1 MEEKPAYGDNDAF
14 NENVA
19 TLRACLDKT
28 IADLHDL
35 VFHPDNNIPE
45 RFEDDEVEEDF
56 VREEPVIP
64 HAAQH
69 EVMRLRCGTSH
80 SPDPEDI
87 WNNPALDPRTLP
99 ESRKVQPRDTIFEEH
114 YASFDDKETGIPCA
128 QEENR
133 QHKVMRRRHGTSQRP
148 RKQTRQQK
156 ITAHY
161 TRLEKQLKLILA
173 AQKSA
178 LAQADL
184 EQQKTDTDNKA
195 VNDAKAKE
203 EAEATEY
210 LLGVFERV
218 GKRMAEESQDQ
229 YIQGGPGVYEKLMN
243 MNKRE

>member
-1 MEEKPAYGDNDAF
+1 MDKKPAYGDNDAF

-19 TLRACLDKT
+19 TLRACLNKT

-35 VFHPDNNIPE
+35 VFHPDNAIPE
-45 RFEDDEVEEDF
+45 RFEDDEVEEIEA
-56 VREEPVIP
+56 REIT
-64 HAAQH
+64 H
-69 EVMRLRCGTSH
+69 
-80 SPDPEDI
+80 EDI
-87 WNNPALDPRTLP
+87 WNNPDLDPRTLP

-114 YASFDDKETGIPCA
+114 YASFDDPINKDPVIPCA

-133 QHKVMRRRHGTSQRP
+133 QHKVMRRRHGASQRP

-195 VNDAKAKE
+195 ADDAKAKE

>member
-1 MEEKPAYGDNDAF
+1 MEKTPAYGDNDAF
-14 NENVA
+14 NENVV

-35 VFHPDNNIPE
+35 VFHPDNQIPE
-45 RFEDDEVEEDF
+45 RFEDDEVEET
-56 VREEPVIP
+56 P
-64 HAAQH
+64 
-69 EVMRLRCGTSH
+69 S
-80 SPDPEDI
+80 SEDI
-87 WNNPALDPRTLP
+87 WNNPELDPRTLP

-114 YASFDDKETGIPCA
+114 YSSFDDKEPVIPCA
-128 QEENR
+128 QKDNK
-133 QHKVMRRRHGTSQRP
+133 QHKVMRRRHGTSRGT
-148 RKQTRQQK
+148 RKSKQTRQQK

-161 TRLEKQLKLILA
+161 IRLEKQLKLILA

-178 LAQADL
+178 LAQAEL

-195 VNDAKAKE
+195 ANDAKAKE

-243 MNKRE
+243 MHQRE

>member
-1 MEEKPAYGDNDAF
+1 MDKTPAYGENDAF
-14 NENVA
+14 CENVA

-35 VFHPDNNIPE
+35 VFHPDNAIPD
-45 RFEDDEVEEDF
+45 RFEDDEVEEA
-56 VREEPVIP
+56 P
-64 HAAQH
+64 
-69 EVMRLRCGTSH
+69 T
-80 SPDPEDI
+80 PEDI

-99 ESRKVQPRDTIFEEH
+99 EDTKEPRKVQPRDTIFEEH
-114 YASFDDKETGIPCA
+114 YASFDDKETVIPCA
-128 QEENR
+128 QKENEG
-133 QHKVMRRRHGTSQRP
+133 HEMTRRRHGASRRP

-178 LAQADL
+178 LAQAEL

-195 VNDAKAKE
+195 ANDAKAKE

-218 GKRMAEESQDQ
+218 GKRMAEESQHQ

-243 MNKRE
+243 MHKLE

>member
-1 MEEKPAYGDNDAF
+1 MEQKPAYGENDAF

-35 VFHPDNNIPE
+35 VFHPDNDIPE
-45 RFEDDEVEEDF
+45 RFEDDEVEA
-56 VREEPVIP
+56 REI
-64 HAAQH
+64 
-69 EVMRLRCGTSH
+69 T
-80 SPDPEDI
+80 PEDI
-87 WNNPALDPRTLP
+87 WNNPDLDPRTLP
-99 ESRKVQPRDTIFEEH
+99 ETRKVQPRDTIFEEH
-114 YASFDDKETGIPCA
+114 YASFDDKETVIPCA
-128 QEENR
+128 QKENEG
-133 QHKVMRRRHGTSQRP
+133 HEMTRRRPGTSRRP

-178 LAQADL
+178 LAQAEL

-229 YIQGGPGVYEKLMN
+229 YIQGSPGVYEKLMN
-243 MNKRE
+243 MHKLE

>member
-1 MEEKPAYGDNDAF
+1 MDKKPAYGDNDAF

-35 VFHPDNNIPE
+35 VFHPDNEIPE
-45 RFEDDEVEEDF
+45 RFEDDEVEET
-56 VREEPVIP
+56 VIP
-64 HAAQH
+64 CELRH
-69 EVMRLRCGTSH
+69 EMPQRRHGTSH
-80 SPDPEDI
+80 NPDPEDI
-87 WNNPALDPRTLP
+87 WNNPELDPRTLP
-99 ESRKVQPRDTIFEEH
+99 EARKTQPRDTIFEEH
-114 YASFDDKETGIPCA
+114 YASFDDKPLEEEPVIPCA
-128 QEENR
+128 QKENK
-133 QHKVMRRRHGTSQRP
+133 QHAVMRRRCGTSSGTRK

-178 LAQADL
+178 LAQAEL

-218 GKRMAEESQDQ
+218 GKRMAEESKDQ

-243 MNKRE
+243 MHKRE

>member
-1 MEEKPAYGDNDAF
+1 MEQKPAYGENDAF

-35 VFHPDNNIPE
+35 VFHPDNEIPE
-45 RFEDDEVEEDF
+45 RFEDDEVEE
-56 VREEPVIP
+56 PVIP
-64 HAAQH
+64 CAPRH
-69 EVMRLRCGTSH
+69 EMPLRRHGTSH
-80 SPDPEDI
+80 NPDPEDI

-99 ESRKVQPRDTIFEEH
+99 ETRKVQPRDTIFEEH
-114 YASFDDKETGIPCA
+114 YASFDDKEPVI
-128 QEENR
+128 
-133 QHKVMRRRHGTSQRP
+133 QHTLQHEVLPRRCGTSLSTRK

-161 TRLEKQLKLILA
+161 TRLDKQLKLILA
-173 AQKSA
+173 AQKST
-178 LAQADL
+178 LAQAEL

-195 VNDAKAKE
+195 ADDAKAKE

-243 MNKRE
+243 MHKLE

>member
-35 VFHPDNNIPE
+35 VFHPDNTIPD
-45 RFEDDEVEEDF
+45 RFEDDEI
-56 VREEPVIP
+56 EEP
-64 HAAQH
+64 AQQEITH
-69 EVMRLRCGTSH
+69 
-80 SPDPEDI
+80 EDI
-87 WNNPALDPRTLP
+87 WNNPELDPRTLP
-99 ESRKVQPRDTIFEEH
+99 ETRKVQPRDTIFEEH
-114 YASFDDKETGIPCA
+114 YSSFDDKETVIPCA
-128 QEENR
+128 P
-133 QHKVMRRRHGTSQRP
+133 QHKVMRRRHGASQRS
-148 RKQTRQQK
+148 RKQSKQQK

-178 LAQADL
+178 LAQAEL

-218 GKRMAEESQDQ
+218 GKRMAEESKDQ
-229 YIQGGPGVYEKLMN
+229 YIQGGPGVYEKLMS
-243 MNKRE
+243 MQQRE

>member
-1 MEEKPAYGDNDAF
+1 MEKKPAHGDNDAF

-19 TLRACLDKT
+19 ALRACLDKT

-35 VFHPDNNIPE
+35 VFHPDNAIPE
-45 RFEDDEVEEDF
+45 RFEDDEPEEVE
-56 VREEPVIP
+56 P
-64 HAAQH
+64 
-69 EVMRLRCGTSH
+69 S
-80 SPDPEDI
+80 PEDI

-99 ESRKVQPRDTIFEEH
+99 EDTKEPRKVQSRDTIFEEH
-114 YASFDDKETGIPCA
+114 YTSFDDKETVIPCA

-133 QHKVMRRRHGTSQRP
+133 QHEVMRRRHGTSRGTRK

-178 LAQADL
+178 LAQAKL
-184 EQQKTDTDNKA
+184 EQQKTDTDNKTA
-195 VNDAKAKE
+195 NDAKEKE

-243 MNKRE
+243 MQKLE

>member
-1 MEEKPAYGDNDAF
+1 MDKTPAYGDNDAF
-14 NENVA
+14 VENVA
-19 TLRACLDKT
+19 SLRACLDKT

-35 VFHPDNNIPE
+35 VFHPDNKIPE
-45 RFEDDEVEEDF
+45 RFEDDEIEEA
-56 VREEPVIP
+56 EPQEIT
-64 HAAQH
+64 H
-69 EVMRLRCGTSH
+69 
-80 SPDPEDI
+80 EDI

-99 ESRKVQPRDTIFEEH
+99 ETRKVQPRDTIFQDH
-114 YASFDDKETGIPCA
+114 YASFDDKEPVIPCA
-128 QEENR
+128 QKENEG
-133 QHKVMRRRHGTSQRP
+133 HEMPPRRHGTSSNTRK
-148 RKQTRQQK
+148 RKQSKQQK

-178 LAQADL
+178 LAQAKL

-195 VNDAKAKE
+195 ANDAKAKE

-243 MNKRE
+243 MHKLE

>member
-1 MEEKPAYGDNDAF
+1 MDKTPAYGDNDAF

-19 TLRACLDKT
+19 ILRACLDKT

-35 VFHPDNNIPE
+35 VFHPDNEIPD
-45 RFEDDEVEEDF
+45 RFEDDEPEEDF

-64 HAAQH
+64 CELRH
-69 EVMRLRCGTSH
+69 EMT
-80 SPDPEDI
+80 
-87 WNNPALDPRTLP
+87 
-99 ESRKVQPRDTIFEEH
+99 Q
-114 YASFDDKETGIPCA
+114 
-128 QEENR
+128 
-133 QHKVMRRRHGTSQRP
+133 RRHGTSRGTRK

-178 LAQADL
+178 LAQAEL

-243 MNKRE
+243 MHQRE

>member
-1 MEEKPAYGDNDAF
+1 MTRRRP
-14 NENVA
+14 
-19 TLRACLDKT
+19 
-28 IADLHDL
+28 
-35 VFHPDNNIPE
+35 
-45 RFEDDEVEEDF
+45 
-56 VREEPVIP
+56 
-64 HAAQH
+64 
-69 EVMRLRCGTSH
+69 GTS
-80 SPDPEDI
+80 
-87 WNNPALDPRTLP
+87 R
-99 ESRKVQPRDTIFEEH
+99 
-114 YASFDDKETGIPCA
+114 
-128 QEENR
+128 
-133 QHKVMRRRHGTSQRP
+133 RP

-178 LAQADL
+178 LAQAEL

-243 MNKRE
+243 MHQRE

>member
-1 MEEKPAYGDNDAF
+1 MDKAPAYGDNDAF
-14 NENVA
+14 NENVM

-28 IADLHDL
+28 IANLRDL
-35 VFHPDNNIPE
+35 VFHPDNAIPE
-45 RFEDDEVEEDF
+45 RFEDDEET
-56 VREEPVIP
+56 VIP
-64 HAAQH
+64 CELRH
-69 EVMRLRCGTSH
+69 EMTQRRHGTSH

-87 WNNPALDPRTLP
+87 WNNPELDPRTLP

-114 YASFDDKETGIPCA
+114 YASFDDKEPVIPCA
-128 QEENR
+128 QKEKER
-133 QHKVMRRRHGTSQRP
+133 HEMPPRRHGTSPRP

-178 LAQADL
+178 LAQAEL

-195 VNDAKAKE
+195 VNAAKEKE

-218 GKRMAEESQDQ
+218 GKRMTEESQDQ

-243 MNKRE
+243 LHKRE

>member
-1 MEEKPAYGDNDAF
+1 MEQKPAYGDNDAF

-35 VFHPDNNIPE
+35 VFHPDNAIPE
-45 RFEDDEVEEDF
+45 RFEDDEAEET
-56 VREEPVIP
+56 P
-64 HAAQH
+64 
-69 EVMRLRCGTSH
+69 S
-80 SPDPEDI
+80 PEDI

-99 ESRKVQPRDTIFEEH
+99 ETRKVQPRDTIYQEH
-114 YASFDDKETGIPCA
+114 YASFENKETVIPCA
-128 QEENR
+128 QKENEG
-133 QHKVMRRRHGTSQRP
+133 HEMTRRRHGTSRGTRK

-161 TRLEKQLKLILA
+161 TRLERQLKLIVA

-195 VNDAKAKE
+195 ANDAKEKE

-210 LLGVFERV
+210 LLGIFERV

-243 MNKRE
+243 MQKLE

>member
-1 MEEKPAYGDNDAF
+1 MEQKPAYGDNDAF

-35 VFHPDNNIPE
+35 VFHPDNEIPK
-45 RFEDDEVEEDF
+45 RFEDDEIEET
-56 VREEPVIP
+56 P
-64 HAAQH
+64 
-69 EVMRLRCGTSH
+69 S
-80 SPDPEDI
+80 PEDI
-87 WNNPALDPRTLP
+87 WNNPELDPRTLP
-99 ESRKVQPRDTIFEEH
+99 EDTKEPRKVQPRDTIFEEH
-114 YASFDDKETGIPCA
+114 YASFDDDPVRKEPVIPHTA
-128 QEENR
+128 QHE
-133 QHKVMRRRHGTSQRP
+133 VMRRRCGTSQRP
-148 RKQTRQQK
+148 HKQTKHQK
-156 ITAHY
+156 IIAHY

-178 LAQADL
+178 LAQVEL

-195 VNDAKAKE
+195 ANDAKAKE

-243 MNKRE
+243 MHKLE

>member
-1 MEEKPAYGDNDAF
+1 MDQKPAYGENDAF

-35 VFHPDNNIPE
+35 VFHPDNAIPE
-45 RFEDDEVEEDF
+45 RFEDDEIEEI
-56 VREEPVIP
+56 EP
-64 HAAQH
+64 
-69 EVMRLRCGTSH
+69 S
-80 SPDPEDI
+80 PEDI
-87 WNNPALDPRTLP
+87 WNNPEPDPRTLP
-99 ESRKVQPRDTIFEEH
+99 ETRKVQPRDTIFQDH
-114 YASFDDKETGIPCA
+114 YASFDDKEPVIPCA
-128 QEENR
+128 QKENEG
-133 QHKVMRRRHGTSQRP
+133 HEMTRRRHGTSSGTRK

-161 TRLEKQLKLILA
+161 TRLDKQLKLILS

-178 LAQADL
+178 LAQAEL

-229 YIQGGPGVYEKLMN
+229 YIQGGPGVSEKLIWRM
-243 MNKRE
+243 